1 MHVFSGLV
9 AKADFWQITPTA
21 IIHRKGIIK
30 QNSRHYGA
38 LANFHYHVEYP
49 DYFESVLGG
58 QSGIF
63 ILSLPREERPEI
75 VEHVWYA
82 RYYDR
87 QIQKVLSEVGVEDL

>member
-1 MHVFSGLV
+1 M
-9 AKADFWQITPTA
+9 
-21 IIHRKGIIK
+21 
-30 QNSRHYGA
+30 
-38 LANFHYHVEYP
+38 EYP

-82 RYYDR
+82 RHYDR
-87 QIQKVLSEVGVEDL
+87 QIQKVLSEVGVEELGRTVLLGRYLTRKVSMLAESRQKKDKFHDTEPTDIVHRLWTK